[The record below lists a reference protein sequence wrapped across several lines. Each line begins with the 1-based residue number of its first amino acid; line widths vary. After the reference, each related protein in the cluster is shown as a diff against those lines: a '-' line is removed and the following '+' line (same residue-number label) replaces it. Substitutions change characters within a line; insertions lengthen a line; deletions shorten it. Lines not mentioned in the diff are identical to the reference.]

1 MGTKVKNNNDT
12 EIFGTE
18 DNKYKFYEYPEY
30 TFDKKYDNDEY
41 QKAVISLDSGY
52 HLVLAPPGC
61 GKTDILAE
69 RVARAL
75 SRGIELDKMLCLTF
89 TNRAARGMRSRI
101 VDRLDY
107 QGEMGLFV
115 GNIHRFCSHFLFEN
129 NVVAKSSTVM
139 EEDDSLEI
147 VDYIIHHEL
156 NDEINTGYYDSA
168 ESYEEQ
174 FLKEIP
180 KLQHI
185 LALADAGCP
194 KEIMP
199 NLDLFLRHYFNLWF
213 QVNQIPFSFEY
224 LAKIYRGEIDLN
236 TMQDSQL
243 SVGKMLISMLKVAMA
258 YRRYKE
264 ENNLLD
270 FDDLLTITYGY
281 AKAHKDELR
290 KYSWIQID
298 EVQDLSPLQFAI
310 VDFFTEDSD
319 NSITVYLGDEQQAIF
334 SFIGAKL
341 STLEWL
347 RKRCDKNMHRLYFNY
362 RSPKYLLDI
371 FNQYANMELDVDPS
385 FLPKTNNFTN
395 PEKNALVIT
404 SGEDKDE
411 EISKVGDIVKAMI
424 TENPDE
430 RVAVLVPWNKDANEI
445 SEVLRYGGIEHFKI
459 SGTDI
464 FTTPEV
470 QFLLAHFQ
478 VLYNEANVMAWSRIM
493 AMLRIYSSQS
503 HATFYLKKMRE
514 NFLSPTDFLR
524 EDGSTYMQQ
533 LYECYKGEY
542 IIYDTETTGLNVFE
556 DDIVQ
561 IAAIKIKEGE
571 IVERFNIILN
581 TEKEIPAMLGD
592 IPNPLIEEYKKAD
605 RVIRVVGLNMFLD
618 FCQEL
623 PLIGHNIEYDY
634 NILDNNLKR
643 DCHDYTFIEKHPIY
657 FDTLKVARLTAPRL
671 KKYRLKFLLE
681 YFNLEGENSHLADD
695 DIIATKS
702 VLDYCIRV
710 FSEKISEHKA
720 ILGELHEKG
729 EDLRSAYS
737 ELYNGTKQLLYK
749 QQNIDQSSVLVNEM
763 KRAYQYSLDKE
774 WMNEVK
780 KLQYI
785 LNFFEEDVIDVKK
798 YPSLRQQLEAYIL
811 DMTTYREADLC
822 ESSSVKEKVFVSTV
836 HKAKGLEFETVILF
850 EATDG
855 VYPHFARTTP
865 EDIKESARLFYVGL
879 TRAKK
884 RLYITYCNS
893 ISGISRWGNP
903 YCMEK
908 EPTPFLRHIKKSF
921 KSMEP

>member
-1 MGTKVKNNNDT
+1 MEAKVKNNNT

-18 DNKYKFYEYPEY
+18 DSRYKYYEYPEY

-75 SRGIELDKMLCLTF
+75 ARGIELDKMLCLTF

-156 NDEINTGYYDSA
+156 NDEIKTGYYDSA

-199 NLDLFLRHYFNLWF
+199 NLDLFRRHRFNLWF
-213 QVNQIPFSFEY
+213 QSKQIPFSFEY
-224 LAKIYRGEIDLN
+224 LAKIYRGEIQL
-236 TMQDSQL
+236 DSM
-243 SVGKMLISMLKVAMA
+243 KNDPFDNHIFSMLKVAIA

-270 FDDLLTITYGY
+270 FDDLLTITYSY
-281 AKAHKDELR
+281 AKTHKDSLR

-310 VDFFTEDSD
+310 VDFFTEDSKD
-319 NSITVYLGDEQQAIF
+319 SITVYLGDEQQAIF

-371 FNQYANMELDVDPS
+371 FNQYANMDLDVDPC
-385 FLPKTNNFTN
+385 FLPKTNNLIN
-395 PEKNALVIT
+395 PEKDSLIIT

-411 EISKVGDIVKAMI
+411 EVSKVGEIVKDMI
-424 TENPDE
+424 TEYPDE
-430 RVAVLVPWNKDANEI
+430 RVAVLVPWNSDANQI
-445 SEVLRYGGIEHFKI
+445 SRELSDIGIEHFKI

-464 FTTPEV
+464 FTTPQV

-478 VLYNEANVMAWSRIM
+478 VVYNETNVMAWSRIM
-493 AMLRIYSSQS
+493 AMLRVYSSQS

-524 EDGSTYMQQ
+524 EDGSSYMQE
-533 LYECYKGEY
+533 LYEVCKGEY

-571 IVERFNIILN
+571 IVEKCNIILN

-592 IPNPLIEEYKKAD
+592 IPNPLIEEYKRANRVD
-605 RVIRVVGLNMFLD
+605 RAIGLQMFLD
-618 FCQEL
+618 FCGNS

-643 DCHDYTFIEKHPIY
+643 DCSDNSFKEVHPIY
-657 FDTLKVARLTAPRL
+657 FDTLKIARIAEPRL
-671 KKYRLKFLLE
+671 KKYKLKFLLE

-695 DIIATKS
+695 DIIH
-702 VLDYCIRV
+702 Y
-710 FSEKISEHKA
+710 
-720 ILGELHEKG
+720 
-729 EDLRSAYS
+729 
-737 ELYNGTKQLLYK
+737 
-749 QQNIDQSSVLVNEM
+749 
-763 KRAYQYSLDKE
+763 
-774 WMNEVK
+774 
-780 KLQYI
+780 
-785 LNFFEEDVIDVKK
+785 
-798 YPSLRQQLEAYIL
+798 
-811 DMTTYREADLC
+811 
-822 ESSSVKEKVFVSTV
+822 
-836 HKAKGLEFETVILF
+836 
-850 EATDG
+850 
-855 VYPHFARTTP
+855 
-865 EDIKESARLFYVGL
+865 
-879 TRAKK
+879 
-884 RLYITYCNS
+884 
-893 ISGISRWGNP
+893 
-903 YCMEK
+903 
-908 EPTPFLRHIKKSF
+908 
-921 KSMEP
+921 